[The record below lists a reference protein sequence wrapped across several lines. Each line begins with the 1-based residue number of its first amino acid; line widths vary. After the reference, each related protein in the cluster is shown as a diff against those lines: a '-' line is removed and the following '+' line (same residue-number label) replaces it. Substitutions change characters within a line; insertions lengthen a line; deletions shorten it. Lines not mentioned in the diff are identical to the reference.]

1 MQVGAITPYYTNN
14 NYRNNNVTRPSFK
27 GALNEQQMIRV
38 LKMLSEKNT
47 GVFLNFDTRTLKS
60 VMDGLINKYSSIGV
74 RSVGIQVVDNNDL
87 PALLGRKVDA
97 SALKNK
103 FGLCIAVGDKYGPI
117 ENWGRVYEAK
127 TILATEKDLKSVM
140 N

>member
-27 GALNEQQMIRV
+27 GALNEQQMTRV

-60 VMDGLINKYSSIGV
+60 VMDSLINKYSSIGV
-74 RSVGIQVVDNNDL
+74 RSVGIQIVNNNDL
-87 PALLGRKVDA
+87 PALLGKTVDA

>member
-1 MQVGAITPYYTNN
+1 
-14 NYRNNNVTRPSFK
+14 
-27 GALNEQQMIRV
+27 
-38 LKMLSEKNT
+38 MLSEKNT

-60 VMDGLINKYSSIGV
+60 VMDNLINKYSSIGV
-74 RSVGIQVVDNNDL
+74 RSVGIQIVNNNDL
-87 PALLGRKVDA
+87 PALLGKTVDA

-127 TILATEKDLKSVM
+127 TILATEKNLKSVM